1 MPIRLRPTDITNY
14 ALNELEP
21 RERLYVESMMLA
33 CEESRQDALGMI
45 GLARL
50 LEEGMQAEADSLP
63 LALDETRRE
72 QIFAT
77 RSSDDG
83 LLQHVWRAAAATVAM
98 AACVVFSIAAPQ
110 VWNSAMRPIAQ
121 QSQLQYQQQADA
133 ANLGAELD
141 SWTTLLQAAS
151 VAAFGA
157 LEEPEPA
164 VVPEEFPTRILMPKG
179 TVGMLDVPMPGLG
192 GGDEN

>member
-1 MPIRLRPTDITNY
+1 MPTRLRPIDITNY

-21 RERLYVESMMLA
+21 RERLYVESMMFA
-33 CEESRQDALGMI
+33 CEKSREDALGLI
-45 GLARL
+45 EVARL
-50 LEEGMQAEADSLP
+50 LEEGMQAESDALAF
-63 LALDETRRE
+63 ALDETRRE
-72 QIFAT
+72 RIFT
-77 RSSDDG
+77 SQSQDG
-83 LLQHVWRAAAATVAM
+83 LLQNVWRAAAATVAV

-121 QSQLQYQQQADA
+121 QGQIQNQQQVEA

-141 SWTTLLQAAS
+141 TWTTLLQAAS

-157 LEEPEPA
+157 LEEQPEPVA
-164 VVPEEFPTRILMPKG
+164 VPEEFPTRILVPKG

-192 GGDEN
+192 GSDEN

>member
-1 MPIRLRPTDITNY
+1 MPTRLRPIDITNY

-21 RERLYVESMMLA
+21 RERLYVESMMFA
-33 CEESRQDALGMI
+33 CEKSRQDALGLI
-45 GLARL
+45 EVARL
-50 LEEGMQAEADSLP
+50 LEEGMQAEAESLP
-63 LALDETRRE
+63 LKLDAARRE
-72 QIFAT
+72 EIFA
-77 RSSDDG
+77 SVSDEG
-83 LLQHVWRAAAATVAM
+83 IWQHVWRAAAASVAM

-110 VWNSAMRPIAQ
+110 MWNSAMRPIAQ
-121 QSQLQYQQQADA
+121 QSQIQNQQQVEA
-133 ANLGAELD
+133 ANLRTELD
-141 SWTTLLQAAS
+141 TWTMLLQSAS

-192 GGDEN
+192 GSDEN